1 MHIHVLTHILLCS
14 GQEKKKHLEKKLC
27 IMLVWDMEEYL
38 DLSTEELHFSGQILL
53 MEINT
58 NFLM

>member
-1 MHIHVLTHILLCS
+1 MYSPIYYFVVDK
-14 GQEKKKHLEKKLC
+14 KKKHLEKKLC

>member
-1 MHIHVLTHILLCS
+1 
-14 GQEKKKHLEKKLC
+14 
-27 IMLVWDMEEYL
+27 MEEYL